1 MIETP
6 VVIVKLEG
14 ALAHVE
20 AQRGT
25 GCGSCNP
32 GKSCASATLGKI
44 FSAKPRLFRALNRI
58 GAKAGDS
65 VIVGVAD
72 GALLRGSL
80 AVYLMPLALLL
91 AGAIV
96 AAWLAP
102 NAAARDGWSVL
113 GAAAGLC
120 AGVVWLKLFAARIA
134 SNPRF
139 QPVVL
144 RKTGERTINII
155 QEG

>member
-6 VVIVKLEG
+6 AVIVKVEG
-14 ALAHVE
+14 SLAHVE
-20 AQRGT
+20 TQRGT

-44 FSAKPRLFRALNRI
+44 FSDKPRLFRALNQI

-65 VIVGVAD
+65 VVVGVAD

-91 AGAIV
+91 AGALA

-102 NAAARDGWSVL
+102 NTAARDGWSML

-120 AGVVWLKLFAARIA
+120 AGVVWVKLFTARIA

-144 RKTGERTINII
+144 RRTGQRAINIV
-155 QEG
+155 QGS

>member
-6 VVIVKLEG
+6 AVVVKLEG

-20 AQRGT
+20 TRGAT
-25 GCGSCNP
+25 GCGSCTP
-32 GKSCASATLGKI
+32 GKSCATASLGKI
-44 FSAKPRLFRALNRI
+44 FGAKPRLFRALNQI

-80 AVYLMPLALLL
+80 AVYMLPLVLLV
-91 AGAIV
+91 AGALV
-96 AAWLAP
+96 ATWLAP
-102 NAAARDGWSVL
+102 DAAAREPWSIA
-113 GAAAGLC
+113 GAAAGLV
-120 AGVVWLKLFAARIA
+120 AGVIWLKLFTAKIA

-144 RKTGERTINII
+144 RKAAGGVFQII
-155 QEG
+155 QES